1 MDAKPLRITFDK
13 VNGVIKICNGI
24 RYLELSNLY
33 NEVYYGINSR
43 IYNTAFDGINDF
55 KGKKSGIGDSINHNF
70 ARIRIDS
77 YNSLPTEKILTFH
90 NVITPIKL
98 VVNKNKNE
106 CNNNKFLGKVCI
118 KINPIH
124 DIIK

>member
-77 YNSLPTEKILTFH
+77 YNSLPLEKTLTFY
-90 NVITPIKL
+90 NIIILIKS
-98 VVNKNKNE
+98 VVNENKNNYYYKE
-106 CNNNKFLGKVCI
+106 FLEKGSYK
-118 KINPIH
+118 
-124 DIIK
+124 